1 MEFFFPVL
9 LALLL
14 YAGYE
19 YRRENRLRFLERTER
34 RRILFSDLRHRLVM
48 LAGSGQLSRNDQKA
62 FKFLYTA
69 TTYLLRHPSFYQRIG
84 TASWIALRA
93 AVPASAHAGSQ
104 GNLLTKE
111 DFSKST
117 YPLLKEYVE
126 ASMELMNE
134 FAHPAR
140 PILLAVLLSQRRV
153 SEWHKNAG
161 RWIKE
166 FKEERKFSEAWASLS
181 STLL

>member
-1 MEFFFPVL
+1 V
-9 LALLL
+9 
-14 YAGYE
+14 
-19 YRRENRLRFLERTER
+19 
-34 RRILFSDLRHRLVM
+34 
-48 LAGSGQLSRNDQKA
+48 SRNDQKA
-62 FKFLYTA
+62 FKFLYAA
-69 TTYLLRHPSFYQRIG
+69 TTYLLQDPSFYQRIG

-93 AVPASAHAGSQ
+93 AVPASEHVSNQ
-104 GNLLTKE
+104 ENLLTKE

-140 PILLAVLLSQRRV
+140 LILLAVLMSQRRV
-153 SEWHKNAG
+153 SEWHKSAG

-166 FKEERKFSEAWASLS
+166 FKAERKLSEKWVSFS